1 MSIRTSKILC
11 LIVTTVFSLAVCSK
25 ELVPLVNKDKM
36 VTSPLATSADV
47 LASLATAEKYP
58 VKSASQFSASAQ
70 LGLLYLTG
78 NTRSADMKTGLDLRF
93 EQGLWRSL
101 LTFDSLI
108 KKTEVSSKTDGQQV
122 ETTENKWSAVTQTNY
137 TINTANKNYLYGN
150 FSYEQNKFSSFDS
163 QASLSTGWGRRWFE
177 TNEASLDADIG
188 PGFKRDV
195 TRVNQSER
203 DAGVN
208 SETMGSLIL
217 QAQASY
223 LRKINEHIEFKQL
236 LTAKYAIES
245 GQNSSYK
252 AESSITSKL
261 IESLQ
266 LKLSFLVD
274 YNSKVE
280 KDKTNTD
287 TQTSAVLVYSF

>member
-1 MSIRTSKILC
+1 MHPYFSKILC
-11 LIVTTVFSLAVCSK
+11 AGLICIYSLAVSSE
-25 ELVPLVNKDKM
+25 ELPTIIIKNK
-36 VTSPLATSADV
+36 TENALLANSADV
-47 LASLATAEKYP
+47 LASLEIAKEQPITAP
-58 VKSASQFSASAQ
+58 PSFNASAQ

-78 NTRSADMKTGLDLRF
+78 NTRSADIKAGLDLRF
-93 EQGLWRSL
+93 EKDLWRSL
-101 LTFDSLI
+101 FIFDSLM
-108 KKTEVSSKTDGQQV
+108 KKTEVSTDSDGEHF

-150 FSYEQNKFSSFDS
+150 LSYEENKFSSFDS

-195 TRVNQSER
+195 TRVNQTDR
-203 DAGVN
+203 DAGVYK
-208 SETMGSLIL
+208 ETQDSLIL
-217 QAQASY
+217 QAQALY
-223 LRKINEHIEFKQL
+223 IRKMNEHIEFKQL
-236 LTAKYAIES
+236 LIAKYAIES

-266 LKLSFLVD
+266 LKLSFLID
-274 YNSKVE
+274 YNSKV
-280 KDKTNTD
+280 DTNKTNTD